1 MTILSMSDRGRCIAV
16 YAYDSRHKT
25 IMPLPSRSPRR
36 VWIKRDAEL
45 SGMAHIVFAG
55 LIFVTMSSAIKVVTR
70 TISPLQVTALR
81 SMLAIPI
88 LFFIL
93 PKHDRCDF
101 RLLFSKE
108 QFFRSVFGYTGFLAF
123 VACASKLPLTVAA
136 SILYTSPI
144 WSLLLSALVL
154 KERQNIAPAFGLIIG
169 FFGMLVVVQPTISS
183 ADGWI
188 VIGLIGAAL
197 DSLAV
202 MMIRRIA
209 SIDAPERTALC
220 FMLWSSAIGLPFAI
234 PVWVWPA
241 PADWPLL
248 LLIAVLA
255 ALSQIALGR
264 GYALVR
270 LARAAPLDFVR
281 LPASLLVDL
290 VCFGTTPTPMMWLGT
305 GLILVGSSACLAG
318 RVMRE

>member
-1 MTILSMSDRGRCIAV
+1 MN
-16 YAYDSRHKT
+16 
-25 IMPLPSRSPRR
+25 
-36 VWIKRDAEL
+36 RDAEL
-45 SGMAHIVFAG
+45 SGMAHVAFAS
-55 LIFVTMSSAIKVVTR
+55 LIFVTMSSAIKVVTQ
-70 TISPLQVTALR
+70 TISPLQVTVLR
-81 SMLAIPI
+81 SVLSIPI
-88 LFFIL
+88 IFLTL
-93 PKHDRCDF
+93 PKHVRFDS

-108 QFFRSVFGYTGFLAF
+108 HFFRSVFGYTGFLAF

-154 KERQNIAPAFGLIIG
+154 KERQNIATAFGLILG
-169 FFGMLVVVQPTISS
+169 LFGMLAIVQPTISS
-183 ADGWI
+183 ADTWI

-209 SIDAPERTALC
+209 SVDAPEQMALY
-220 FMLWSSAIGLPFAI
+220 FMLWSSVIGLPFAI

-248 LLIAVLA
+248 LLIAGLA
-255 ALSQIALGR
+255 ALLQIALGR

-290 VCFGTTPTPMMWLGT
+290 VCFGITPTPMMWLGT
-305 GLILVGSSACLAG
+305 GLILVGSSACLAE
-318 RVMRE
+318 RVIRK